1 MKYNKLKKLIISKYK
16 SMYRF
21 CKIVNLSQSSLSYIF
36 SGKRDLTWQNMK
48 NFGEALS
55 IPHDQYYEYFFRED

>member
-1 MKYNKLKKLIISKYK
+1 MRYDKLKKLIISKYK

-21 CKIVNLSQSSLSYIF
+21 ATVINLSQSSLSYIF

-48 NFGEALS
+48 NFGEVLN
-55 IPHDQYYEYFFRED
+55 IPHEQYYEYFFKGD